1 MKKKI
6 IDTNHGNI
14 SIRKKLIKSFRYL
27 SSLGIILALLGVV
40 FLIQTNYKYKNAI
53 QNYGYSQGT
62 IGKLGMEFNNQ
73 TALSRDV
80 VLATNRTEL
89 NNANIALNKNTSNIE
104 NLLLEVSK
112 TIISPKEKEIYNKL
126 TDDIIEY
133 KKTRERVLDLA
144 LAGSIEKAK
153 NELKGN
159 GADTANKVEEDMN
172 KLLEANIAQCDE
184 VIRNLSYLKIMS
196 ICITFM
202 AIIFFVIIS
211 SKLSNKI
218 LKSISDPLEN
228 IKDAAGKIAEG
239 KLNVEIECS
248 TGDEFEDL
256 ALSFK
261 KMIKNLKEYISEI
274 DEVLAH
280 IAKGN
285 LNITTDGN
293 YRGDFIQLKNSLD
306 NILSSLNE
314 TFYEIKEATTQ
325 VSGGSE
331 QVSKTAQS
339 LSEGA
344 TDQASAIEELKISI
358 GEINKQVKSNS
369 KNSKNPNKQC
379 PYDILQ
385 LAKRINESNKEMDN
399 MVVAMRDIENS
410 SKNIKNIVKTI
421 DDIAEQTNLLALNA
435 SIEAARAGGVGK
447 GFAVVAD
454 EVRKLSEESSEAVK
468 KTTELIE
475 NSIKSVESGKIIA
488 SKTSDSLQKV
498 VQNTQKATNLAMD
511 IAKSSEEQA
520 LFIDRINDRVEQI
533 SDVIQSNSAVA
544 EESAAA
550 SEELTAQAETLD
562 CMIKKFKLIN
572 I

>member
-369 KNSKNPNKQC
+369 KNSKKT
-379 PYDILQ
+379 DEIVKE

>member
-1 MKKKI
+1 
-6 IDTNHGNI
+6 
-14 SIRKKLIKSFRYL
+14 
-27 SSLGIILALLGVV
+27 
-40 FLIQTNYKYKNAI
+40 IQTNYKYKNAI

-369 KNSKNPNKQC
+369 KNSKKT
-379 PYDILQ
+379 DEIVKE

>member
-344 TDQASAIEELKISI
+344 TDQASAIAELKISI

-369 KNSKNPNKQC
+369 KNSKKT
-379 PYDILQ
+379 DEIVKE

>member
-369 KNSKNPNKQC
+369 KNSKKT
-379 PYDILQ
+379 DEIVKE

-435 SIEAARAGGVGK
+435 SIEAARAGGLGK

>member
-1 MKKKI
+1 
-6 IDTNHGNI
+6 
-14 SIRKKLIKSFRYL
+14 
-27 SSLGIILALLGVV
+27 
-40 FLIQTNYKYKNAI
+40 YKNAI

-73 TALSRDV
+73 TAILRDV
-80 VLATNRTEL
+80 VMATNRTEL
-89 NNANIALNKNTSNIE
+89 NNANIALNKNATNTE

-112 TIISPKEKEIYNKL
+112 TLITPKEKEIYKNL
-126 TDDIIEY
+126 ADDIIKYRE
-133 KKTRERVLDLA
+133 TREEVLNLA
-144 LAGSIEKAK
+144 LADSVEKAK

-159 GADTANKVEEDMN
+159 GAAITNKVAEDIN
-172 KLLEANIAQCDE
+172 ELLEANIAQCDE
-184 VIRNLSYLKIMS
+184 VIKNLSYLKIMS
-196 ICITFM
+196 ICITLM
-202 AIIFFVIIS
+202 AIIFFIIIS

-218 LKSISDPLEN
+218 LKAISGPLEI
-228 IKDAAGKIAEG
+228 IKDAAGKIADG
-239 KLNVEIECS
+239 KLDVEIECS

-261 KMIKNLKEYISEI
+261 EMIKNIKGYISEI

-285 LNITTDGN
+285 LSITTDGN
-293 YRGDFIQLKNSLD
+293 YRGDFIQFKNSLD

-344 TDQASAIEELKISI
+344 TDQASAIEELTISI
-358 GEINKQVKSNS
+358 GEINEQVKSNS
-369 KNSKNPNKQC
+369 KNAKKT
-379 PYDILQ
+379 DEIVKE

-399 MVVAMRDIENS
+399 MIVAMKDIENS

-435 SIEAARAGGVGK
+435 AIEAARAGEFGK
-447 GFAVVAD
+447 GFAVVAE

-475 NSIKSVESGKIIA
+475 NSIKSVESGKIIV
-488 SKTSDSLQKV
+488 SKTSNSLQKV
-498 VQNTQKATNLAMD
+498 VENTQEATNLAID

-520 LFIDRINDRVEQI
+520 SFIGKINDRVEQI
-533 SDVIQSNSAVA
+533 SDVVQSNSAVA

-562 CMIKKFKLIN
+562 CMLKKFKLIN
-572 I
+572 IMKLKN

>member
-239 KLNVEIECS
+239 QLNVEIECS

-369 KNSKNPNKQC
+369 KNSKKT
-379 PYDILQ
+379 DEIVKE

>member
-369 KNSKNPNKQC
+369 KNSKKT
-379 PYDILQ
+379 DEIVKE

-533 SDVIQSNSAVA
+533 SDVIQNSMTD
-544 EESAAA
+544 EN
-550 SEELTAQAETLD
+550 T
-562 CMIKKFKLIN
+562 
-572 I
+572 

>member
-369 KNSKNPNKQC
+369 KNSKKT
-379 PYDILQ
+379 DEIVKE

-435 SIEAARAGGVGK
+435 SIEAAIAGGVGK